1 MPSISFRPG
10 EVVEISERFPG
21 GAALSVL
28 VDGRPAAAI
37 NYEALTGPVAPGDA
51 VLLNVTAVE
60 LGLGTGGYHFVM
72 ANLGGRGRQADGPG
86 HIMKLRYTP
95 LQLKVFAVEEEGS
108 PYRPSLEA
116 CEDLAGMPV
125 VIVPLH
131 SLLAPAVA
139 GVKAFDPALKTAYLM
154 TDAGALPLA
163 WSRLVRELKEK
174 GLLAATLTAGQ
185 AFGGDF
191 EVVNVYSGLL
201 AAKAVVGADV
211 TVVGM
216 GPGNAGTNTVW
227 GFSGLEQGEI
237 VNAVNILGGKAIA
250 VPRLSF
256 AEPRRR
262 HFGLSHHTLTA
273 LGRVALTPAF
283 VALPPLSQEQER
295 LVRRQIEAAGLAA
308 RHRLVK
314 GEGRPALELLAR
326 LGLRVASMGRTMAED
341 EAFFAAAG
349 AAGCLAAALVRGV
362 PEAVATPF

>member
-1 MPSISFRPG
+1 
-10 EVVEISERFPG
+10 
-21 GAALSVL
+21 
-28 VDGRPAAAI
+28 
-37 NYEALTGPVAPGDA
+37 
-51 VLLNVTAVE
+51 
-60 LGLGTGGYHFVM
+60 
-72 ANLGGRGRQADGPG
+72 
-86 HIMKLRYTP
+86 
-95 LQLKVFAVEEEGS
+95 
-108 PYRPSLEA
+108 
-116 CEDLAGMPV
+116 
-125 VIVPLH
+125 
-131 SLLAPAVA
+131 
-139 GVKAFDPALKTAYLM
+139 
-154 TDAGALPLA
+154 
-163 WSRLVRELKEK
+163 
-174 GLLAATLTAGQ
+174 
-185 AFGGDF
+185 
-191 EVVNVYSGLL
+191 
-201 AAKAVVGADV
+201 
-211 TVVGM
+211 
-216 GPGNAGTNTVW
+216 
-227 GFSGLEQGEI
+227 FSGLEQGEI

-349 AAGCLAAALVRGV
+349 AAGRLAAALVRGV